1 MKTYKGHVNLNDTCW
16 DIPVLIQAN
25 SEDEAIAIIATEYAL
40 TEEVITVW
48 EV

>member
-1 MKTYKGHVNLNDTCW
+1 MKTYQGHVNFNDTCW
-16 DIPVLIQAN
+16 DVPVLIQAN